1 MDTLATPLTTM
12 ALPACAYGTHEK
24 PKRVSRLEKRVK
36 KLKKELAVHT
46 PKMDPECS
54 KSQQTKRTA
63 QAPQPPPSKR

>member
-1 MDTLATPLTTM
+1 MDALTIMFITIS
-12 ALPACAYGTHEK
+12 LLACAYGTYETS
-24 PKRVSRLEKRVK
+24 KRVSRLEKRVK